1 MASVQD
7 CGSAACDAWSAF
19 EQKQRDL
26 ARQRISIRRLAP
38 SGYVLKDGD
47 EKPRNI
53 LEEIIWYKETEMK
66 KKLPL
71 YEMKQKLP
79 PIDGPARDF
88 VKVLKDR
95 AAETGLP
102 ALIAEVKKASPSRG
116 VIQPDFDPGSFENL
130 SLIRAAQC
138 PLLCKEFIID
148 PWQIYYAR
156 AKGADAVLL
165 IASVLTDDELRSL
178 MRVVKQNGMSALVEV
193 HNGTEMDRVLE
204 LPGIELIGINNRNLE
219 TFKVDI
225 NNTVKLLTTARM
237 DIIHAL
243 GIMVVGESGLF
254 TPEDIAVV
262 QKAGVRALGSLVFME
277 EISPKQ
283 NQRLLDRGPTPH
295 WRIFRV
301 FAESTEA
308 AVDSD
313 ASVAAADDSQVEPE
327 TAKEEESGGA
337 AQEEQTEAEKLVMM
351 LKAEGSMP
359 DVSIP
364 IVQSSLEAM
373 EDVSDVRI
381 TTFEGLTSISA
392 TNVASEIVDTMEKAG
407 FRMHTLNLAIDDED

>member
-53 LEEIIWYKETEMK
+53 LEEIIWYKETEVAEMK

-116 VIQPDFDPGSFENL
+116 VIQPDFDPVRIAKAYENGGASCLSVLTDSKYFQGSFENL
-130 SLIRAAQC
+130 SLIRAAQVQC

-262 QKAGVRALGSLVFME
+262 QKAGVRAVLVGESLV
-277 EISPKQ
+277 KQ
-283 NQRLLDRGPTPH
+283 NDP
-295 WRIFRV
+295 
-301 FAESTEA
+301 A
-308 AVDSD
+308 AGIAGLYGRDISKAKSK
-313 ASVAAADDSQVEPE
+313 AS
-327 TAKEEESGGA
+327 
-337 AQEEQTEAEKLVMM
+337 
-351 LKAEGSMP
+351 
-359 DVSIP
+359 
-364 IVQSSLEAM
+364 
-373 EDVSDVRI
+373 
-381 TTFEGLTSISA
+381 
-392 TNVASEIVDTMEKAG
+392 
-407 FRMHTLNLAIDDED
+407 